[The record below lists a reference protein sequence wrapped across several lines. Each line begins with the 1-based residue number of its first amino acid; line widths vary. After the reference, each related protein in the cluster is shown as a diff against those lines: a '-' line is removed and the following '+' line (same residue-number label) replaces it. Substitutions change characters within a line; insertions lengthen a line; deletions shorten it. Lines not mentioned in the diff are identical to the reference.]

1 MKLLI
6 GPGLYDP
13 KGNEAHLV
21 KSLKKV
27 ADVKTFDHTHRN
39 FKEVIDSLP
48 GGWRPEVILIR
59 DAEFYKMPMSL
70 EEADCPVFALIGDYN
85 LTLNQMLPI
94 LGVFDYFFC
103 DTKGVRIF
111 NRLGFYNCD
120 FFCLYGYDKDIHKD
134 YGLEKDID
142 IVFIGNLNHQVQK
155 KRESLLFRLAKLG
168 RYFRIV
174 IDTDIFGTDY
184 AKLLNRSHLVFN
196 YNIRDEANMRFFE
209 ALGCNSIV
217 INRHIDELDLL
228 GFMPDIHY
236 LNGDNLEES
245 VCRYFLQWSKE
256 KRESMK
262 EAIEEILPFHSYD
275 RRAEDLIDKIEKII
289 KDGLPK
295 REFMDLPDTEKTE
308 RWRRYLSNEI
318 EMQGIGKVHVFHP
331 KMLEW
336 QRYMVDKELAI
347 ENLDFSM
354 WRWWIELLKISGLY
368 GPLLEFL
375 MEREMILEN
384 FGCYKEM
391 LRFIRDE
398 INLLLRLGN

>member
-39 FKEVIDSLP
+39 FKDVIDSLP
-48 GGWRPEVILIR
+48 RGWRPEVILIR

-85 LTLNQMLPI
+85 LTLNQILPV

-111 NRLGFYNCD
+111 NKLGFYNCD

-184 AKLLNRSHLVFN
+184 A
-196 YNIRDEANMRFFE
+196 
-209 ALGCNSIV
+209 
-217 INRHIDELDLL
+217 
-228 GFMPDIHY
+228 
-236 LNGDNLEES
+236 
-245 VCRYFLQWSKE
+245 
-256 KRESMK
+256 
-262 EAIEEILPFHSYD
+262 
-275 RRAEDLIDKIEKII
+275 
-289 KDGLPK
+289 
-295 REFMDLPDTEKTE
+295 
-308 RWRRYLSNEI
+308 
-318 EMQGIGKVHVFHP
+318 
-331 KMLEW
+331 
-336 QRYMVDKELAI
+336 
-347 ENLDFSM
+347 
-354 WRWWIELLKISGLY
+354 
-368 GPLLEFL
+368 
-375 MEREMILEN
+375 
-384 FGCYKEM
+384 
-391 LRFIRDE
+391 
-398 INLLLRLGN
+398 